1 MPINRDLSQE
11 EERDLEDRGGVSL
24 QTKKD
29 RERMYE
35 DFRKFAGGERKETIS
50 EQIDEDREEF
60 S

>member
-29 RERMYE
+29 RERVYE
-35 DFRKFAGGERKETIS
+35 DFRKFAGGERKE
-50 EQIDEDREEF
+50 DD
-60 S
+60 